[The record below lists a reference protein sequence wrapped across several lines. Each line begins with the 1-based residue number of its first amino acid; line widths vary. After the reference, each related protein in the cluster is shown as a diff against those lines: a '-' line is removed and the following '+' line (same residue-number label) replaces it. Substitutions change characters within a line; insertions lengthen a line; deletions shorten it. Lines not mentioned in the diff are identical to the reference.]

1 MSTSSYKP
9 QKGRGV
15 PWPTDTDAPSIADQ
29 AETPSE
35 MESALDVRQ
44 DEIAKSEVLSGINR
58 PSYDSFFAVAKNR
71 VQLAILIMICSFQT
85 SKGPNRKDANGKEL
99 TKGLF
104 MRQDKLAKKVC
115 STQPTVS
122 KALGELAHRGIIMK
136 TDGVWVIVWAQLDI
150 QAREAGWDPKED

>member
-44 DEIAKSEVLSGINR
+44 DEIAKSEILSGINR

-104 MRQDKLAKKVC
+104 MRQDKLAKKVY

>member
-9 QKGRGV
+9 QKGRGL
-15 PWPTDTDAPSIADQ
+15 PWPLDTDAPSVADQ

-35 MESALDVRQ
+35 MEAALDVRQ
-44 DEIAKSEVLSGINR
+44 DEIAKSEILSGINR

-104 MRQDKLAKKVC
+104 MRQDKLEKSLFD
-115 STQPTVS
+115 STDCIESSGRAGSSRHHHEDRWGVGHR
-122 KALGELAHRGIIMK
+122 LGS
-136 TDGVWVIVWAQLDI
+136 
-150 QAREAGWDPKED
+150 ARYSSA